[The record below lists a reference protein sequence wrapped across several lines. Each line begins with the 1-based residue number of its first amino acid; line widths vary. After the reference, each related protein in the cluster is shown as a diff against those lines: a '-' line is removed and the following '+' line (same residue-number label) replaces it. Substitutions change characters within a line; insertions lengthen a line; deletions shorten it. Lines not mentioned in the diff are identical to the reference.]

1 MLQLKDPLSTK
12 TPILFLAFVL
22 WLSLDTMAMLSNV
35 DTGESLAAPV
45 ASKSVAGNSHPSP

>member
-12 TPILFLAFVL
+12 TSILFLAFVL
-22 WLSLDTMAMLSNV
+22 WLSLDTMAMLNNA